1 MSKPAL
7 SARGPATRGF
17 AARPFATQRLAARR
31 FAGRALSAMILPA
44 ALLLLWQIAAAR
56 GWTPRQ
62 ILPPPKIV
70 WASFLELASSG
81 ELLTHIK
88 ASLLRVAISFLIGSG
103 AGLVLGLGMGL
114 SRRVE
119 DLFGVV
125 FHAVNQVPTLGWLP
139 VMIVVVGLND
149 TLSYILIAQAVF
161 VSVAIN
167 TQRGL
172 RQTPERLVEVARV
185 FRLTRAQLL
194 RKVILPSA
202 APQIFTGLRFGLAN
216 GWVSLVVVELLISS
230 EGLGYLMSW
239 GRQAFQLDLVL
250 VAILV
255 VGVIGLAM
263 DAGLAR
269 LEGVFSR
276 WQTEK
281 RFA

>member
-1 MSKPAL
+1 MSKLAP
-7 SARGPATRGF
+7 SAGGPD
-17 AARPFATQRLAARR
+17 ARRLAARR
-31 FAGRALSAMILPA
+31 LAARRLAGRTLAALILPA
-44 ALLLLWQIAAAR
+44 ALLLLWQIASAR

-70 WASFLELASSG
+70 WASFLELAASG
-81 ELLTHIK
+81 ELPAHIK
-88 ASLLRVAISFLIGSG
+88 ASLMRVAISFLAGSS
-103 AGLVLGLGMGL
+103 AGLALGLGMGL

-119 DLFGVV
+119 DLFSVV
-125 FHAVNQVPTLGWLP
+125 FHAINQVPTLGWLP
-139 VMIVVVGLND
+139 VMIVIVGLND

-172 RQTPERLVEVARV
+172 RQTPERLLEAARV
-185 FRLTRAQLL
+185 FRLSRVQLL

-239 GRQAFQLDLVL
+239 GRQAFQLDLVI

-255 VGVIGLAM
+255 VGVIGWTLDGA
-263 DAGLAR
+263 LAR
-269 LEGVFSR
+269 LEGVFNR
-276 WQTEK
+276 WQMEK
-281 RFA
+281 GFA